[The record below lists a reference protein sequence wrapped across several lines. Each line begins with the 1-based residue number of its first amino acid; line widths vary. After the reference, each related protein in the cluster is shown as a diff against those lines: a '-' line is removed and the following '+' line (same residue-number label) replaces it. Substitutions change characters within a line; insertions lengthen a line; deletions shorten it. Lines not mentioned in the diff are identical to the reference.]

1 MEPRESLAGRAAA
14 GLRRWMG
21 WPGWMGLLASCL
33 AAGVALA
40 DDTALRIIYG
50 AAFEGQPVAEDGE
63 TILECDRAVAVLR
76 VAYDRALL
84 AGAPIE
90 TRAIDYGAGRTYQ
103 TARLRDGA
111 RITTTAEFGSLPPLE
126 WSEERT
132 EILGRSCRLART
144 TLRSNRIE
152 LWVDESA
159 PVSGSPSTQF
169 VAPTGL
175 ILRLVRNGN
184 YVVEARSIEPL
195 DPGSPRPRLEADWGT
210 MLDLPAYRA
219 RVTDGYITTVSI
231 FERDP
236 IAWENGAPVPADSS
250 GLLRLGNGTLI
261 ARKVR
266 LPRATPDVAIFAE
279 LTHRSRGDAY
289 DRTGLVFALPA
300 AQARS
305 FFAAI
310 SGDSSATPLLEGR
323 MGRRYR
329 GVTAREGFTPPLELL
344 RYITPFGVG
353 HYNQQ
358 VQVDGLV
365 WEDSLRFKIDVT
377 DLISHLQE
385 EVWFVAV
392 IENYDRGGHE
402 VSLRLRYY
410 PGERFAPSGEESET
424 GASRLAPLF
433 STVNLIGMSGF
444 DRGRLFEHDTL
455 RVRFSLPAGAQ
466 KPRLRYFTTGHG
478 GWGGGDEFTPR
489 TNSIILDGK
498 LLTAIT
504 PWRSDCATFR
514 RLNPASGNFWNG
526 LSSSDFSRSGW
537 CPGMPVDPYWI
548 PLGELPPG
556 EHELRVAI
564 PMGAPEGSSTSAW
577 LVSGALSWE
586 GRAREE

>member
-1 MEPRESLAGRAAA
+1 
-14 GLRRWMG
+14 
-21 WPGWMGLLASCL
+21 MGLLAFCL
-33 AAGVALA
+33 AASVALA
-40 DDTALRIIYG
+40 DDAALRIVYG
-50 AAFEGQPVAEDGE
+50 AAFEGQPVTEDGE

-76 VAYDRALL
+76 VEYDRPLL
-84 AGAPIE
+84 EGAPIE
-90 TRAIDYGAGRTYQ
+90 TRAIDYTAARTYQ

-111 RITTTAEFGSLPPLE
+111 RITTTAEFSTLPPLE

-152 LWVDESA
+152 LWVDETA
-159 PVSGSPSTQF
+159 PVNGSPSTQF
-169 VAPTGL
+169 VAPRGL

-195 DPGSPRPRLEADWGT
+195 RPGAPTPRLETNWGT

-266 LPRATPDVAIFAE
+266 LPRSSPDVAVFAE

-289 DRTGLVFALPA
+289 DRTGLVFLVPA
-300 AQARS
+300 TRSRS

-323 MGRRYR
+323 AGRRYR
-329 GVTAREGFTPPLELL
+329 GVTARAGFTPALELL

-365 WEDSLRFKIDVT
+365 WEDSLRIKTDVT
-377 DLISHLQE
+377 DLLSELQGD
-385 EVWFVAV
+385 VWFVAV
-392 IENYDRGGHE
+392 VENYDRGGHE

-410 PGERFAPSGEESET
+410 PGERFAPSAEGDGV
-424 GASRLAPLF
+424 GAAHLTPLF

-444 DRGRLFEHDTL
+444 DRGRLFEQDTL
-455 RVRFSLPAGAQ
+455 RVRFSLPAGAR

-478 GWGGGDEFTPR
+478 GWGSGDEFTPR
-489 TNSIILDGK
+489 TNSISLDGK
-498 LLTAIT
+498 LVTAIT
-504 PWRSDCATFR
+504 PWRSDCATYR

-537 CPGMPVDPYWI
+537 CPGMPVDPHWI
-548 PLGELPPG
+548 PLGDLAPG
-556 EHELRVAI
+556 EHELEVAI
-564 PMGAPEGSSTSAW
+564 PMGTPEGSSTNGW
-577 LVSGALSWE
+577 LISGALWWE
-586 GRAREE
+586 EAAKRE